1 MGNTKTSD
9 TKSPPNIFR
18 QPEIINLYFANGT
31 ADYSEI
37 ICVLSN
43 GYFALQYAFLFS
55 LLAFTSKETKMS
67 QTKTPIQIDA
77 KDLPLRCQG
86 AQTQGW
92 NGHPSVGLA
101 IQANGTA
108 TCPYCGTVYQVNGK
122 IQSHH

>member
-1 MGNTKTSD
+1 MKLFVFCQTVILRYNTHS
-9 TKSPPNIFR
+9 S
-18 QPEIINLYFANGT
+18 
-31 ADYSEI
+31 S
-37 ICVLSN
+37 LS
-43 GYFALQYAFLFS
+43 ALTL
-55 LLAFTSKETKMS
+55 KETKMS